1 MRFFV
6 RIYIIGI
13 YNATYVINKLNY
25 ASNHYLFIV
34 FMIGIFFYLFV
45 YDPPLRKLLSM
56 TA

>member
-1 MRFFV
+1 MRFL

-45 YDPPLRKLLSM
+45 YGPPLRKLLSM